1 MTLASVLVATV
12 WLRFGSQNF
21 WATGRRRDLQW
32 VPCDTREL
40 LFVQFVG
47 NILVKSLRSHLLNF
61 IWCPPSNNL
70 EEPLIFMADVA
81 SPGTL
86 FLRES
91 TVDLRV
97 ATCEL

>member
-47 NILVKSLRSHLLNF
+47 NILVKSLRSHLAKFHLVSALQQF
-61 IWCPPSNNL
+61 RGAPH
-70 EEPLIFMADVA
+70 FH
-81 SPGTL
+81 G
-86 FLRES
+86 
-91 TVDLRV
+91 
-97 ATCEL
+97 